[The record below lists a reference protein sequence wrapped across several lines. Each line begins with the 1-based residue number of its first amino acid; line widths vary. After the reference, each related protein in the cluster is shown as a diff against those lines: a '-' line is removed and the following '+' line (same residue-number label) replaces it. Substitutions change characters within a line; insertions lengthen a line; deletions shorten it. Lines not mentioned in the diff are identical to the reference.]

1 VLRLQFDSVLLKNEF
16 GAIRGQDGTVLPRP
30 ILRSSTLIAM
40 MQATNLREG
49 NNDSCTARGRGQSL
63 SMKIARQHASGLEGG
78 VASVASPVASDTLET
93 AHD

>member
-16 GAIRGQDGTVLPRP
+16 GAIGGQDGTVLPRP

-49 NNDSCTARGRGQSL
+49 NDSCTARGRGQSL